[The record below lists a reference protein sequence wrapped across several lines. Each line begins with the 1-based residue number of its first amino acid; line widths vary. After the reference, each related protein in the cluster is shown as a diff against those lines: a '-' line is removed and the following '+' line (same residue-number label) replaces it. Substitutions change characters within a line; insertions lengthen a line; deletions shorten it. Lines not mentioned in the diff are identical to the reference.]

1 MKFPRQKEVFYLR
14 QILLRFSKTSF
25 DDCLHYD
32 GRQYSSY
39 EEAPLATGLFTRED
53 EARLVLQ
60 EMVDL

>member
-14 QILLRFSKTSF
+14 QILLRFAKTSF
-25 DDCLHYD
+25 DDCLRYD
-32 GRQYSSY
+32 GRRYPSY
-39 EEAPLATGLFTRED
+39 EEALLATGLFSRTD